1 MVTRGI
7 FIGRFQPIHQGHIEA
22 IKQIHEEVDELII
35 CVGSAQVSHSFN
47 NPFTAGERITFIKS
61 ALDENNLDPS
71 KYYLIPIQD
80 INDNRLW
87 VAHLAS
93 LTPKFD
99 IVYSNN
105 PLVERLLFESGYK
118 VKEFPL
124 YQRDKYSGTLI
135 RLAII
140 QGKGWEKLVPSSVAK
155 FIKKIGGVERLK
167 IIGNTVLKI

>member
-7 FIGRFQPIHQGHIEA
+7 FIGRFQPIHLGHIKA
-22 IKQIHEEVDELII
+22 INQIYEEVGELII
-35 CVGSAQVSHSFN
+35 CDGSAQVSHSFN
-47 NPFTAGERITFIKS
+47 NPFTAGERITFVKS
-61 ALDENNLDPS
+61 ALDENNLDAS
-71 KYYLIPIQD
+71 RYYLIPVQD

-87 VAHLAS
+87 VAHLTS

-105 PLVERLLFESGYK
+105 SLVKRLLFESGFK

-124 YQRDKYSGTLI
+124 YQRDKYSATQI

-140 QGKGWEKLVPSSVAK
+140 QGKPWEKFVPSSVAK
-155 FIKKIGGVERLK
+155 FIKTIGGVERLK
-167 IIGNTVLKI
+167 IIGETVLKI